1 MSLVDPILECE
12 SLVKTYKGP
21 WSKGKRRNVDALHD
35 VSLQVRAGA
44 TLGIVGESGSG
55 KSTLGRLLIN
65 LETPTSGSVR
75 FRGRELRGGGRREAL
90 EMRKQLQIVFQD
102 PYESLNPRLR
112 VGDALTEALEI
123 QTRMTRRERRAKALD
138 FLARVGL
145 SAEDFAK
152 FPHQFSGGQRQR
164 VCIARALIVDPALV
178 VCDEAVSALDVS
190 IQASILEL
198 LGELQRDLGLTYVF
212 ISHDLGVIKN
222 IADDVVVMQS
232 GRVVERGTVN
242 QIFASPQTDYTRELL
257 DAAPIV
263 DPHSTRYR

>member
-1 MSLVDPILECE
+1 MDSILECE

-21 WSKGKRRNVDALHD
+21 WSKGRRLDIDALQE
-35 VSLQVRAGA
+35 VSLQVREGT
-44 TLGIVGESGSG
+44 TLGVVGESGSG

-75 FRGRELRGGGRREAL
+75 FRGRELTGGGRHEVL

-112 VGDALTEALEI
+112 VGHALTEALTI
-123 QTRMTRRERRAKALD
+123 HTSMTSRERRMKATEL
-138 FLARVGL
+138 LTRIGL
-145 SAEDFAK
+145 SADDFRK

-198 LGELQRDLGLTYVF
+198 LRDLQRDLGITYVF

-222 IADDVVVMQS
+222 IASDVVVMRS
-232 GRVVERGTVN
+232 GRVVERGDVS
-242 QIFASPQTDYTRELL
+242 QIFEEPQTDYTRELIE
-257 DAAPIV
+257 AAPIV